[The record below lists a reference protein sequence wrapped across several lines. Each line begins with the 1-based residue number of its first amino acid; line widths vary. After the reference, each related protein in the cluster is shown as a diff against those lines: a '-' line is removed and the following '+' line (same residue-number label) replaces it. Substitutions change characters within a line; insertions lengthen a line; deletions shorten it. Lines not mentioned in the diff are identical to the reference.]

1 MILSRLDIRTFR
13 GIQELQLDDLSMLNI
28 LAGINNSGKTSVLE
42 AIKMISS
49 PDDIGTITRLAF
61 LRASG
66 IVDRKNNI
74 VECVSSLYRLR
85 DKDAARNN
93 YELYIDAKIRN
104 SVYSCQSYG
113 KIGEVTNSVGESS
126 KTFTITS
133 QTSKD
138 NDISAFFDYEFVNGV
153 VENFGRNKENLFDAL
168 YIHAG
173 TNYYKSCVTYLSEMI
188 INEQKYT
195 LLRLLHNFDE
205 EIDDISIIGND
216 VYIHNKFSGTLPLYA
231 YGTGLQKVALL
242 AAVVVYSQNGVL
254 LVDEIDNAINISSFR
269 EVFPWFVQACRDM
282 NIQTFVTTHN
292 AEAIDAILDCCRE
305 DADDDI
311 RVITLRKTP
320 KTHRTIAKIRTGK
333 MARSDREKFEME
345 LRL

>member
-1 MILSRLDIRTFR
+1 MMILSRLDIRTFR

-133 QTSKD
+133 QT
-138 NDISAFFDYEFVNGV
+138 
-153 VENFGRNKENLFDAL
+153 
-168 YIHAG
+168 
-173 TNYYKSCVTYLSEMI
+173 
-188 INEQKYT
+188 
-195 LLRLLHNFDE
+195 
-205 EIDDISIIGND
+205 
-216 VYIHNKFSGTLPLYA
+216 
-231 YGTGLQKVALL
+231 
-242 AAVVVYSQNGVL
+242 
-254 LVDEIDNAINISSFR
+254 
-269 EVFPWFVQACRDM
+269 
-282 NIQTFVTTHN
+282 
-292 AEAIDAILDCCRE
+292 
-305 DADDDI
+305 
-311 RVITLRKTP
+311 
-320 KTHRTIAKIRTGK
+320 
-333 MARSDREKFEME
+333 
-345 LRL
+345 